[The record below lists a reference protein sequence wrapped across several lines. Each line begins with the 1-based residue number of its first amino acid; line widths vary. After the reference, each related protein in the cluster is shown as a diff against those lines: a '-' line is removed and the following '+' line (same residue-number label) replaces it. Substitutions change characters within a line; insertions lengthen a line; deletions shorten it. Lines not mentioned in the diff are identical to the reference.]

1 MTSFIILEIFKRFM
15 LTTTT
20 VWQQLML
27 QYMIPWLKNIELSLH
42 DDEERV
48 PELNNSEKMFE
59 IPLHMLAS
67 CGWGSVNATLFV
79 LSNLTYM
86 TIRVS
91 NTICSY
97 SNSFI

>member
-1 MTSFIILEIFKRFM
+1 M

-27 QYMIPWLKNIELSLH
+27 QYMIPWLKNIELTLYDL
-42 DDEERV
+42 DDRV

-59 IPLHMLAS
+59 LPIHLLNS
-67 CGWGSVNATLFV
+67 CGWGSVESTLFV

-91 NTICSY
+91 TIKSRALLSY
-97 SNSFI
+97 FNKAYWL